1 MAEIKPPILIQELIQ
16 LAHIGIP
23 SDQVTW
29 NRVTMNSDRWIAVR
43 HGNKE
48 DKTAMVTVLNPRDG
62 SISYVGQT
70 SADSVQMN
78 PTKPLIALQA
88 ELRFEVF
95 NFETKQL
102 INKTKLF
109 ERVVYWT
116 WLNSDIIA
124 MVTETAIFHWELFQ
138 DRSPE
143 KIFLRHHRLTF
154 SEIISYKADPSLKWM
169 AVTGL
174 TPEEDKISGLT
185 QLYNCDEDITQC
197 ISSHAICFSDY
208 HYDDNPSSS
217 TVMCV
222 ASRDSNDTGKIHV
235 IELGPYKQGNFA
247 PRNTYDV
254 IQFMDDV
261 NRYDFPVSLH
271 VSSNYKLLFMVTKYG
286 HMYLCDMETA
296 ACLCCTRISLSIVF
310 TSTLNS
316 ESQGIMGVTT
326 SGQVMTVDIKK
337 EGLISYVRDT
347 AKKMNQ
353 ANRLE
358 KLIAS

>member
-1 MAEIKPPILIQELIQ
+1 M
-16 LAHIGIP
+16 
-23 SDQVTW
+23 
-29 NRVTMNSDRWIAVR
+29 
-43 HGNKE
+43 
-48 DKTAMVTVLNPRDG
+48 
-62 SISYVGQT
+62 
-70 SADSVQMN
+70 
-78 PTKPLIALQA
+78 
-88 ELRFEVF
+88 RFEVF

-124 MVTETAIFHWELFQ
+124 MVTESAVFHWELFQ

-174 TPEEDKISGLT
+174 TPE
-185 QLYNCDEDITQC
+185 C

-217 TVMCV
+217 TVMCA

-247 PRNTYDV
+247 PRNNYDV
-254 IQFMDDV
+254 IQFIDDV

-271 VSSNYKLLFMVTKYG
+271 VSTNYKLLFMVTKYG

-296 ACLCCTRISLSIVF
+296 ACLCCTRISLS
-310 TSTLNS
+310 
-316 ESQGIMGVTT
+316 
-326 SGQVMTVDIKK
+326 
-337 EGLISYVRDT
+337 
-347 AKKMNQ
+347 
-353 ANRLE
+353 
-358 KLIAS
+358 